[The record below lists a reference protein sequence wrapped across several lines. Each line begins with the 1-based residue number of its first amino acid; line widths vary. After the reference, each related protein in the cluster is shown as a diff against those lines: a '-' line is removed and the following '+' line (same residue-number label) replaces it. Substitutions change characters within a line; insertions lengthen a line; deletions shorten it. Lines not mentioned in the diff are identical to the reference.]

1 MNEKEFNVIFSKNP
15 NYYMDLKSITQNELA
30 KQIGVSPTSV
40 NNWCNGYK
48 TPRMDKVDRICDF
61 FRIKRSDLMNER
73 DNFEDT
79 APSTLS
85 PAESNLLH
93 EYRNDELEGA
103 SLFQICRAVW
113 KLNGAGRV
121 AVLKYAEYLG
131 TDPDYLL
138 HPEDA

>member
-1 MNEKEFNVIFSKNP
+1 MKKNS
-15 NYYMDLKSITQNELA
+15 MLFFLRTSI
-30 KQIGVSPTSV
+30 IIWTS
-40 NNWCNGYK
+40 
-48 TPRMDKVDRICDF
+48 
-61 FRIKRSDLMNER
+61 
-73 DNFEDT
+73 
-79 APSTLS
+79 
-85 PAESNLLH
+85 AESNLLH